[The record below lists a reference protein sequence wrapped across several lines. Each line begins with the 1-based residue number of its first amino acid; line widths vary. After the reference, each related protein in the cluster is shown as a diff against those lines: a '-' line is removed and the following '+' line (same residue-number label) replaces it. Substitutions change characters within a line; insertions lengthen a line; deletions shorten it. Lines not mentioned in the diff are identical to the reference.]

1 MFKKFRTFCGAEPRY
16 VNVLRDSERFAEPEG
31 AGREPELGPGENPR
45 SLLGFRSGTE
55 GEARS
60 GAEESEQAE
69 YLEGFRTERNGRY
82 TPQRRQQRSE
92 SGNNVAA
99 SRRSRAKRSE
109 FRVIRFF
116 ERFPIG
122 LPDRFGMVCM
132 RTFFFSLSNL

>member
-1 MFKKFRTFCGAEPRY
+1 MP
-16 VNVLRDSERFAEPEG
+16 EPEG
-31 AGREPELGPGENPR
+31 GRGKVVEGEAGKVR